1 MRSHQKLLLVP
12 VLSVVAACG
21 TVQETGRGQFTMFSD
36 QEMSQLGA
44 QAYQEAISGYREIKT
59 GPQAEMV
66 RRVGTKIAQ
75 ASGRNYEWEF
85 KLLDAPK
92 EVNAFCLPGGKIA
105 VFSGILPVTQ
115 NEDGL
120 AIVVG
125 HEVAHATSGH
135 GNERM
140 SQSGIAEL
148 VMSLGGAALGFTEL
162 SEGNRDMVMA
172 LAGATAN
179 VAVMLPFSRK
189 HETEADRI
197 GLLFALRAGYRIEE
211 APLLWERM
219 AKMGGGGG
227 PEFLSTHPDPLG
239 RAEDLRRLIPEV
251 KARGEDALKE
261 R

>member
-1 MRSHQKLLLVP
+1 MKPHHKLLLGPALVI
-12 VLSVVAACG
+12 VAACG
-21 TVQETGRGQFTMFSD
+21 TVKETGRSQFTMFSD
-36 QEMSQLGA
+36 QEMGQLGA

-140 SQSGIAEL
+140 SQGGFFEMLMQA
-148 VMSLGGAALGFTEL
+148 GGAALGYTDL
-162 SEGNRDMVMA
+162 S
-172 LAGATAN
+172 AGARQGIMAAVGAGAN
-179 VAVMLPFSRK
+179 VGVMLPFSRK

-197 GLLFALRAGYRIEE
+197 GLLFAMRAGYRIEE

-251 KARGEDALKE
+251 KARGEDALKN
-261 R
+261 